1 MSKNRSAIFMIRN
14 YMELKKYNRRIA
26 NYKKVLTEQF
36 TESRRLEEEIMKQLD
51 TLKLTIN
58 L

>member
-1 MSKNRSAIFMIRN
+1 MIRN